1 MKTWL
6 PKKIMFKQKGT
17 KMPKMKKSELV
28 ALIKECYTEVNN
40 EKKAKLVEGRKNN
53 TKKPVTETKKAPAK
67 KVAPKRGK

>member
-1 MKTWL
+1 
-6 PKKIMFKQKGT
+6 
-17 KMPKMKKSELV
+17 MKKSELV